1 MRNIEDIILQHD
13 KRGISALRPYLPSNF
28 CEQAAQLILS
38 NPGIA
43 FIVTGFYIIDADA
56 PETDGP
62 PGALA
67 IGNALVNLDYT
78 VYYVTDRFT
87 ESLMHNLTGTQDR
100 VITFPLED
108 DAASHQWAR
117 ELLQH
122 YQPSLVISIERCGL
136 TRDGTYLNMR
146 GVDISQYNARID
158 YLFHHH
164 RKTIGI
170 GDGGNEIGMG
180 NLAEVIPTAHP
191 RLPRNPCVTRVAS
204 LIIASV
210 SNWGG
215 YGLVAA
221 LSKLVGRHLLPSVE
235 EERGLIERAV
245 ALGAV
250 DGIRKKPVLSVD
262 DFSLDDYSQVL
273 VQLHLLLANEGV
285 HGSHG

>member
-1 MRNIEDIILQHD
+1 MIEDLILQHD

-28 CEQAAQLILS
+28 CEQAAQLVLS

-43 FIVTGFYIIDADA
+43 FIVTGFYIIDAEA

-67 IGNALVNLDYT
+67 IGNALTNLDYP

-87 ESLMHNLTGTQDR
+87 ESLMHNLTGTKDR

-108 DAASHQWAR
+108 DAASQHYAR
-117 ELLQH
+117 ELLRR
-122 YQPSLVISIERCGL
+122 YQPSLLISIERCGL

-146 GVDISQYNARID
+146 GVDISRYNARID

-164 RKTIGI
+164 QKTIGI

-191 RLPRNPCVTRVAS
+191 QLPRNPCVTRVTCPV
-204 LIIASV
+204 IASV

-221 LSKLVGRHLLPSVE
+221 LSKLVRRHLLPSVE

-250 DGIRKKPVLSVD
+250 DGIKKKQVPGVD
-262 DFSLDDYSQVL
+262 DFPLEDYSQVL
-273 VQLHLLLANEGV
+273 RELHLLLANEGV